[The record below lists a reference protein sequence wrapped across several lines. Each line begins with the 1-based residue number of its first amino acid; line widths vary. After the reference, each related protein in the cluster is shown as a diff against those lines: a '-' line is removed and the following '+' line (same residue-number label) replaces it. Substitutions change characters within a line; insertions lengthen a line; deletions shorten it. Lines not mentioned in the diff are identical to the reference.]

1 MMTSRS
7 EYRLLLR
14 QDNADARLTPIGR
27 RIGLIS
33 EERYA
38 KFEEK
43 QKNIEEEIARLN
55 ATFVSPTKANPLLE
69 RLDQTLLSG
78 GASLADLLRRPALT
92 YEAIAEIDPER
103 PALSL
108 REVLTVE
115 TAVKYEGYIK
125 RQRREVERQAR
136 LESKKLPEDI
146 DYKSIKGLRLEAA
159 QKLDKIRPASIGQ
172 ASRISGVN
180 PTDITVLLIYLGIH

>member
-1 MMTSRS
+1 
-7 EYRLLLR
+7 
-14 QDNADARLTPIGR
+14 
-27 RIGLIS
+27 
-33 EERYA
+33 
-38 KFEEK
+38 
-43 QKNIEEEIARLN
+43 
-55 ATFVSPTKANPLLE
+55 LE
-69 RLDQTLLSG
+69 LGQTALSG

-92 YEAIAEIDPER
+92 YEALAAIDPER
-103 PALSL
+103 PELSL
-108 REVLTVE
+108 REALTVE

-180 PTDITVLLIYLGIH
+180 PADITVLLIYLGIH